1 VPDQIASTAAT
12 GTLPPFEVTLTMRL
26 EVEFALSMTDGS
38 SMLAMIPTCP
48 AHLSQVSMSILNT
61 RLSRCIQVI
70 DAWRSAGVLSSQLS
84 PAKPANAAA
93 NSLHGALPPCFDL
106 GSIEDRSIGQLRA
119 GITGSH
125 ARHGLGGPDEP
136 IHGGSDAASMRQTV
150 WNGYRRY
157 RLLHMSQFLIQ
168 RINRSWRRKSSK

>member
-1 VPDQIASTAAT
+1 MVPTARAVSSV
-12 GTLPPFEVTLTMRL
+12 GTVPPFEVTLTMRL

-84 PAKPANAAA
+84 PTKPANAAA
-93 NSLHGALPPCFDL
+93 NSLHGALPCFDL

-125 ARHGLGGPDEP
+125 ARHGLGGP
-136 IHGGSDAASMRQTV
+136 R
-150 WNGYRRY
+150 
-157 RLLHMSQFLIQ
+157 
-168 RINRSWRRKSSK
+168 